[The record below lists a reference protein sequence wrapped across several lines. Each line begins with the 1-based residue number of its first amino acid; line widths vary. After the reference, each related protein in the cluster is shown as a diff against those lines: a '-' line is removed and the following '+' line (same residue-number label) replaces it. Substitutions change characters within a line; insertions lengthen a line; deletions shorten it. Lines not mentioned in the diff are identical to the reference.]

1 MSTLPPPP
9 PPPEPLPSTPQPP
22 SAPPPPPDPA
32 ASPAPQN
39 PVPPPLV
46 EPAAPTPS
54 EPLPPQLPEQ
64 PVTGDP
70 AQLAPPAAYP
80 QAPPPAAYPTQPP
93 PPATGFPTQ
102 PPYPQASTPFAQPVP
117 AAPQPAAPR
126 SSSGRAALIIG
137 LGITLTLVVLAG
149 ALFALFSTLSNS
161 MDQAGTDNGDGDEP
175 PTVVEDDAPCA
186 GCLSLEDVLTLRMP
200 DGVPT
205 LGLTFDEEAGY
216 AKPSIV
222 GAYADSSIETYEA
235 GGGDPVGCSFA
246 IDYAPVSP
254 TSPSEANRTDRI
266 GDLGS
271 YYNDTDYLSLVTRVF
286 ETEADAAAYPDTLRD
301 GIAACPHYSFTFSE
315 GEDFWSTDVQ
325 PMDFAT
331 SSPAVTAVGWHEH
344 YGDSD
349 LMIVDLQ
356 YANLAVRAIF
366 NRGGAAVTEDQFR
379 AFVLEMSAALEGLR

>member
-32 ASPAPQN
+32 AAPAPQT

-46 EPAAPTPS
+46 EPPGPTPS
-54 EPLPPQLPEQ
+54 EQLPPLQ
-64 PVTGDP
+64 PPQPATG
-70 AQLAPPAAYP
+70 
-80 QAPPPAAYPTQPP
+80 YPTQPP
-93 PPATGFPTQ
+93 PASYPSQPQHETGYPTQ
-102 PPYPQASTPFAQPVP
+102 PPPYPQAAPFAQAPP
-117 AAPQPAAPR
+117 APQPAAPR
-126 SSSGRAALIIG
+126 SSSGRAAVIIG
-137 LGITLTLVVLAG
+137 IGITLALVVLAG

-161 MDQAGTDNGDGDEP
+161 INQAGTDGGDEP
-175 PTVVEDDAPCA
+175 TTVVEDDAPCA
-186 GCLSLEDVLTLRMP
+186 GCLSLDEVLALRMP
-200 DGVPT
+200 EGVPT

-222 GAYADSSIETYEA
+222 GTYADSSLETYEN
-235 GGGDPVGCSFA
+235 GGGDPIGCSFA

-271 YYNDTDYLSLVTRVF
+271 FYNDTDYLSLVTRVF

-315 GEDFWSTDVQ
+315 GADFWSTDVQ

-331 SSPAVTAVGWHEH
+331 SSPAVTAVGWHEQ

-356 YANLAVRAIF
+356 YSNLAVRAIF
-366 NRGGAAVTEDQFR
+366 NRGGDTVTEDQFR
-379 AFVLEMSAALEGLR
+379 AFVLELSAALEGLN